1 VPGEDGIAPVHQR
14 AGIRYALGVAAGAAA
29 VWGSHAVIPLLGG
42 PFFFFVFPAVLGVA
56 LVGGTGPG
64 LACAATYAACAA
76 WLFFPPPLL
85 ASDGRAAL
93 RLVLL
98 TASAGLVAAVG
109 GRLRSTLARERRLR
123 ERLQQENAARA
134 AAEEALRQAHDRLA
148 AVQGLTASLS
158 AAHASEEVADAV
170 FRQAFPL
177 VGARAGSICFPAA
190 GDRLEMRFSEAF
202 ADDARRDFH
211 IVPLDAPVPTAEA
224 ARTGRAVWL
233 GSVAEIERR
242 YPHLAGARARWG
254 DRAWACVPLRV
265 EDDAMG
271 VLGLSFRE
279 ERAFDAVERAFV
291 ASIAQLCAQAFSR
304 ARRHEAEQE
313 ARRRAEAAEDVARRT
328 AALQDQVL
336 AVVGHDLRTPLSAI
350 IMAAGV
356 AQQRALAEEG
366 LAAPL
371 ARISR
376 SARRM
381 NEIIRDLLDVAR
393 ARQGLGLTLT
403 RRWVSADE
411 ICAQAVA
418 ELEQVHPDRTVRLSA
433 SGDLR
438 LEADPSRLLQAI
450 SNLVGNALQHGAPDR
465 DVAVLVAGGPDAVTV
480 RVRNGGSPIPA
491 DAVDE
496 LFEPFRRGSKAGEG
510 GDSLGL
516 GLFIVREIARAHG
529 GTVSVA
535 SDDGGTTF
543 ELRLPRDPA
552 GPAAAAGSPG

>member
-1 VPGEDGIAPVHQR
+1 
-14 AGIRYALGVAAGAAA
+14 
-29 VWGSHAVIPLLGG
+29 
-42 PFFFFVFPAVLGVA
+42 
-56 LVGGTGPG
+56 
-64 LACAATYAACAA
+64 
-76 WLFFPPPLL
+76 
-85 ASDGRAAL
+85 
-93 RLVLL
+93 
-98 TASAGLVAAVG
+98 
-109 GRLRSTLARERRLR
+109 
-123 ERLQQENAARA
+123 
-134 AAEEALRQAHDRLA
+134 
-148 AVQGLTASLS
+148 
-158 AAHASEEVADAV
+158 
-170 FRQAFPL
+170 
-177 VGARAGSICFPAA
+177 
-190 GDRLEMRFSEAF
+190 
-202 ADDARRDFH
+202 
-211 IVPLDAPVPTAEA
+211 
-224 ARTGRAVWL
+224 
-233 GSVAEIERR
+233 
-242 YPHLAGARARWG
+242 
-254 DRAWACVPLRV
+254 
-265 EDDAMG
+265 MG